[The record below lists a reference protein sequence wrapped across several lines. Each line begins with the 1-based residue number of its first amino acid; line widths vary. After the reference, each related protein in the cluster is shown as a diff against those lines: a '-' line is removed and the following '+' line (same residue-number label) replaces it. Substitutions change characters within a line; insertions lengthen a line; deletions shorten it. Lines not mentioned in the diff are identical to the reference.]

1 MRMFTSPLALALC
14 LTAIS
19 GGVVPP
25 ATTSTSASVTVTAKT
40 GPGTYSLVNDVRSMV
55 KDIMKAS
62 TNPAGAAA
70 GAAAHKAAKQSGG
83 VLQLDPCDADTTA
96 GLCEMLML
104 PARSQSPRQAK
115 VVQMCAS
122 QEEQQEQQQQQQQQA
137 GAGPAAVVRGG
148 LILSI
153 VGRAGSSMCGLPCND
168 MVALQKKQPAAMPLL
183 CDAKLNAAQ
192 TTTVLT
198 VPGSIDISSQIV
210 GLATTPRLR
219 RHLRRLGDKPALV
232 RALAAALKGGLE
244 PAVAHAAARS
254 RQEESG
260 GSYVDALRSVL
271 SRVAERKV
279 PFKTR

>member
-1 MRMFTSPLALALC
+1 MMRMFTSSLAFALC
-14 LTAIS
+14 LTAIIV
-19 GGVVPP
+19 GAVPP

-55 KDIMKAS
+55 KDVMKAS

-122 QEEQQEQQQQQQQQA
+122 QEEQQEQQQQQQA

-168 MVALQKKQPAAMPLL
+168 MVALQKKRPAAMPLL

-260 GSYVDALRSVL
+260 GLYVEALRSVL
-271 SRVAERKV
+271 SRVAGRKV
-279 PFKTR
+279 LFKTR